1 MAFRSLNLEYVAFL
15 CLIIYMYMKIA
26 GWDDLK
32 PRQYMY
38 IHMRY
43 NVLVEIQRDMAKS
56 LLPADAIIGAQPFLV
71 ASLYF
76 LL

>member
-1 MAFRSLNLEYVAFL
+1 
-15 CLIIYMYMKIA
+15 MYMKIV

-32 PRQYMY
+32 PRQYVCT
-38 IHMRY
+38 IVHMRY
-43 NVLVEIQRDMAKS
+43 NVLVEIQIDMAKS